1 VEGVAATHG
10 LDACAVIAYLRQ
22 EPGAD
27 VLKALI
33 ELPTTFLA
41 MHVCN
46 LGEVYYDFFREDGLT
61 AAQTAWIN
69 TLALPLNLHRDADDA
84 FIQRVGVLKVEERIS
99 QIPPDLVVKLQTIDM
114 AKIILPRIGR
124 PNAAPTLCRNRISSF
139 EQPSTSE
146 AQWATT
152 KSDGMW
158 SFLNKTTCTSLVAAI
173 LASAARSS

>member
-1 VEGVAATHG
+1 VESVAVTHG

-61 AAQTAWIN
+61 AAQTAWTN
-69 TLALPLNLHRDADDA
+69 TLALPLALRRDTDDA

-99 QIPPDLVVKLQTIDM
+99 FADAFALALAERLNIPLITTDHHEFDAIERK
-114 AKIILPRIGR
+114 GR
-124 PNAAPTLCRNRISSF
+124 VR
-139 EQPSTSE
+139 
-146 AQWATT
+146 
-152 KSDGMW
+152 
-158 SFLNKTTCTSLVAAI
+158 FLWL
-173 LASAARSS
+173 R